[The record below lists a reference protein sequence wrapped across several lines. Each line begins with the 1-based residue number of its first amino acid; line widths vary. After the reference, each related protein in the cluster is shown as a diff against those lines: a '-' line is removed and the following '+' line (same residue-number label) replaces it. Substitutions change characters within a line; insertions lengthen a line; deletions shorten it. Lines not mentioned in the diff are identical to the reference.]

1 MARNFWKEK
10 AKYKKFYASDV
21 KLDLFAQTGL
31 KLLKSLKDLS
41 MCFIALLFFYLQTA
55 MIFYFLYA
63 LSILTRGR
71 QVRGLG
77 KLRCNC

>member
-10 AKYKKFYASDV
+10 AKYENFYASDE
-21 KLDLFAQTGL
+21 KLYLFAQSGL
-31 KLLKSLKDLS
+31 KLLKSLNELS
-41 MCFIALLFFYLQTA
+41 VCFTALLFFYLQTA

-63 LSILTRGR
+63 LLILTRVR
-71 QVRGLG
+71 QVRGG

>member
-10 AKYKKFYASDV
+10 AKYENFYASDV
-21 KLDLFAQTGL
+21 KLDLFAQSGL

-41 MCFIALLFFYLQTA
+41 VCFTALIFLKFQTA

-63 LSILTRGR
+63 LLILTRGR
-71 QVRGLG
+71 QVRGG